1 VNAAAAVQRV
11 LIVDDE
17 APARERLRRLL
28 LELGEVEIVGEA
40 GNGGEAVR
48 LAGEL
53 RPDVILL
60 DNRLPEMT
68 GLELLEK
75 LRAQER
81 GLMVIMIT
89 AYGMVETAV
98 KAMKFGA
105 YDYISKPFNLEEITF
120 VIKKALEAGSL
131 RTQVKQLRQE
141 WRSSIDAIIGT
152 GDEMTKV
159 KNLILRISK
168 SDATT
173 VLIQGESG
181 TGKELVA
188 KALHY
193 SSARSEKPFM
203 AINCA
208 ALPVTLLESELMGH
222 EKGAFTD
229 AKAAKKGLFE
239 LADGGTVF
247 LDEIGDM
254 HMSMQAKLL
263 RMLEEKTFKR
273 VGGVKDIKV
282 DVRVVSA
289 TNQELSRA
297 MSEGHFRKDL
307 YYRLQVVPI
316 SLPPLRDRGQDILLL
331 ARHFIE
337 YFNQECHKNVR
348 GISKDAEQILLSYPW
363 PGNVRELK
371 NVIERAMILEIESE
385 LQPEHL
391 SNEVLDGRPPE
402 PTSTGAPVS
411 LEGFVIPEAG
421 LSIDDVEHALVK
433 KALEMANGNQTRAAQ
448 LLKMPR
454 DAFRRR
460 MKRFGLV

>member
-1 VNAAAAVQRV
+1 MTQKILV
-11 LIVDDE
+11 VDDE
-17 APARERLRRLL
+17 KLIRWTLEQHLVKEGYDVVTAESAEKG
-28 LELGEVEIVGEA
+28 LELITEDP
-40 GNGGEAVR
+40 
-48 LAGEL
+48 
-53 RPDVILL
+53 PDVVLL

-75 LRAQER
+75 LNVQER

-98 KAMKFGA
+98 RAMKLGA

-120 VIKKALEAGSL
+120 VIRKALEAGSL
-131 RTQVKQLRQE
+131 RNQVKQLRQE
-141 WRSSIDAIIGT
+141 VKSKVDTIT
-152 GDEMTKV
+152 GECDEIVKV
-159 KNLILRISK
+159 KNLILRIAK

-193 SSARSEKPFM
+193 SSARADKPFM

-229 AKAAKKGLFE
+229 AKASKKGLFE

-254 HMSMQAKLL
+254 HLSMQAKLL
-263 RMLEEKTFKR
+263 RLLEEKNFKR

-289 TNQELSRA
+289 TNQELAKA
-297 MSEGHFRKDL
+297 MTEGRFRKDL

-316 SLPPLRDRGQDILLL
+316 FLPPLRDRGQDILLL
-331 ARHFIE
+331 ARHFID
-337 YFNQECHKNVR
+337 YFNRECHKNVR
-348 GISKDAEQILLSYPW
+348 GISKDAEQILLSYAW

-371 NVIERAMILEIESE
+371 NVVERAMILEIDNE

-391 SNEVLDGRPPE
+391 SPEILEARP
-402 PTSTGAPVS
+402 SDAALTGAPVS
-411 LEGFVIPEAG
+411 LDGFVIPETG
-421 LSIDDVEHALVK
+421 LSIEDVENALVR
-433 KALEMANGNQTRAAQ
+433 KALDMAGGNQTRAAQ

-460 MKRFGLV
+460 MKRFGLI

>member
-1 VNAAAAVQRV
+1 MTRKILV
-11 LIVDDE
+11 VDDE
-17 APARERLRRLL
+17 KLIRWTLEQHLVKEGYDVVTAESAEKG
-28 LELGEVEIVGEA
+28 LELIMEDP
-40 GNGGEAVR
+40 
-48 LAGEL
+48 
-53 RPDVILL
+53 PDVVLL

-75 LRAQER
+75 LNVQER

-98 KAMKFGA
+98 KAMKLGA
-105 YDYISKPFNLEEITF
+105 YDYISKPFNLDEITF
-120 VIKKALEAGSL
+120 VIRKAMEAGSL
-131 RTQVKQLRQE
+131 RNQVKQLRRE
-141 WRSSIDAIIGT
+141 VTSKVDTIT
-152 GDEMTKV
+152 GECDEVVKL
-159 KNLILRISK
+159 KNLILRIAK
-168 SDATT
+168 SDTTT

-193 SSARSEKPFM
+193 SSARADKPFM

-208 ALPVTLLESELMGH
+208 ALPETLLESELMGY

-229 AKAAKKGLFE
+229 AKSSKKGLFE
-239 LADGGTVF
+239 LADSGTVF

-254 HMSMQAKLL
+254 PLSMQAKLL
-263 RMLEEKTFKR
+263 RLLEEKNFRR
-273 VGGVKDIKV
+273 VGGVKDITV

-289 TNQELSRA
+289 TNQELAKA
-297 MSEGHFRKDL
+297 MSEGRFRKDL
-307 YYRLQVVPI
+307 YYRLQVVPLY
-316 SLPPLRDRGQDILLL
+316 LPPLRDRGQDILLL

-337 YFNQECHKNVR
+337 HFNQECHKNVL
-348 GISKDAEQILLSYPW
+348 GISKVAEQILLAYTW

-371 NVIERAMILEIESE
+371 NVIERAMILEIDNE

-391 SNEVLDGRPPE
+391 SPEILEARPSDAVL
-402 PTSTGAPVS
+402 TGAPVS
-411 LEGFVIPEAG
+411 LDGFVIPEEG
-421 LSIDDVEHALVK
+421 LSMEDVENALVR
-433 KALEMANGNQTRAAQ
+433 KALDMASGNQTRAAQ

-460 MKRFGLV
+460 MKRFGLI

>member
-1 VNAAAAVQRV
+1 MSRKILV
-11 LIVDDE
+11 IDDE
-17 APARERLRRLL
+17 KLIRWTLEQHLVREGYEVATAESAEKG
-28 LELGEVEIVGEA
+28 LELISEDP
-40 GNGGEAVR
+40 
-48 LAGEL
+48 
-53 RPDVILL
+53 PDLVLL

-75 LRAQER
+75 LNVQER

-98 KAMKFGA
+98 KAMKLGA

-120 VIKKALEAGSL
+120 VIKKALETGTL

-141 WRSSIDAIIGT
+141 FTGTVDTIIG
-152 GDEMTKV
+152 DCEDMAKV
-159 KNLILRISK
+159 KNLILKIAK

-188 KALHY
+188 KAIHY
-193 SSARSEKPFM
+193 NSARADKPFM
-203 AINCA
+203 PINCA
-208 ALPVTLLESELMGH
+208 ALPVTLLETELMGH

-239 LADGGTVF
+239 LAEGGTVF

-254 HMSMQAKLL
+254 HVSMQAKLL
-263 RMLEEKTFKR
+263 RLLEEKTFKR

-282 DVRVVSA
+282 DVRLLSA
-289 TNQELSRA
+289 TNQELSKA
-297 MSEGHFRKDL
+297 MAEGTFRKDL

-316 SLPPLRDRGQDILLL
+316 YLPPLRERGRDILLL
-331 ARHFIE
+331 AHFFID
-337 YFNQECHKNVR
+337 YFNRECHKNVK
-348 GISKDAEQILLSYPW
+348 GIAKETEQILLDYPW

-371 NVIERAMILEIESE
+371 NAIERSMILEVDTD
-385 LQPEHL
+385 LMPEHL
-391 SNEVLDGRPPE
+391 SQEILEGR
-402 PTSTGAPVS
+402 TGNSSAGGPPVS
-411 LEGFVIPEAG
+411 LEGFIIPDAG
-421 LSIDDVEHALVK
+421 LSIEDVENALVR
-433 KALEMANGNQTRAAQ
+433 KALDMAGGNQTKAAQ

-454 DAFRRR
+454 DSFRRR
-460 MKRFGLV
+460 MKRFGVI

>member
-1 VNAAAAVQRV
+1 MAQKILV
-11 LIVDDE
+11 IDDE
-17 APARERLRRLL
+17 KLIRWTLEQHLVKEGYDVVTAESAEKG
-28 LELGEVEIVGEA
+28 LELLTENA
-40 GNGGEAVR
+40 
-48 LAGEL
+48 
-53 RPDVILL
+53 PDLILL
-60 DNRLPEMT
+60 DNRLPEMS

-75 LRAQER
+75 LKAPER

-89 AYGMVETAV
+89 AFGMVETAV
-98 KAMKFGA
+98 KALKLGA
-105 YDYISKPFNLEEITF
+105 YDYISKPFNLEELTF
-120 VIKKALEAGSL
+120 VIKKALEAGAL
-131 RTQVKQLRQE
+131 RTQVNQLRKECSAQVDTIMGE
-141 WRSSIDAIIGT
+141 CD
-152 GDEMTKV
+152 DMVKV
-159 KNLILRISK
+159 KDLIKKIAR

-188 KALHY
+188 KAIHY
-193 SSARSEKPFM
+193 GSARADKPFM

-208 ALPVTLLESELMGH
+208 ALPVNLLETELMGH

-254 HMSMQAKLL
+254 DMSMQAKLL

-273 VGGVKDIKV
+273 VGGIKDITV
-282 DVRVVSA
+282 DVRLVSA
-289 TNQELSRA
+289 TNQELSKA
-297 MSEGHFRKDL
+297 MSEGAFRKDL

-316 SLPPLRDRGQDILLL
+316 VLPPLRKRGRDVLLL
-331 ARHFIE
+331 ANHFIA
-337 YFNQECHKNVR
+337 YFSRESHKKIHR
-348 GISKDAEQILLSYPW
+348 ITKEAEEILLAYSW

-371 NVIERAMILEIESE
+371 NVIERAMILEVENE

-391 SNEVLDGRPPE
+391 PQELIDNVADAGAQVLGAPISLDGF
-402 PTSTGAPVS
+402 T
-411 LEGFVIPEAG
+411 IPESG
-421 LSIDDVEHALVK
+421 LSIEDVEHALVK
-433 KALEMANGNQTRAAQ
+433 KSLDMANGNQTKAAE

-460 MKRFGLV
+460 MKRFGLI

>member
-1 VNAAAAVQRV
+1 MLQKILV
-11 LIVDDE
+11 IDDE
-17 APARERLRRLL
+17 KLIRWT
-28 LELGEVEIVGEA
+28 LEQHLVKEGYEVVTADSAEKG
-40 GNGGEAVR
+40 
-48 LAGEL
+48 LAL
-53 RPDVILL
+53 IADDMPDLILL
-60 DNRLPEMT
+60 DNRLPEMS
-68 GLELLEK
+68 GLEMLEK
-75 LRAQER
+75 LNIPER

-98 KAMKFGA
+98 KALKLGA
-105 YDYISKPFNLEEITF
+105 YDYISKPFNLEELTF
-120 VIKKALEAGSL
+120 VIRKALEAGSL
-131 RTQVKQLRQE
+131 RSQVKQLRQE
-141 WRSSIDAIIGT
+141 CSSSIDQIIGAC
-152 GDEMTKV
+152 DEMVKL
-159 KNLILRISK
+159 KNLILKISK

-188 KALHY
+188 KAVHY
-193 SSARSEKPFM
+193 SSARADKPFM

-208 ALPVTLLESELMGH
+208 ALPVTLLETELMGH

-254 HMSMQAKLL
+254 HVSMQAKLL

-289 TNQELSRA
+289 TNQELTKSL
-297 MSEGHFRKDL
+297 SDGQFRKDL

-316 SLPPLRDRGQDILLL
+316 FLPQLKDRGQDILIL
-331 ARHFIE
+331 ANHFIKH
-337 YFNQECHKNVR
+337 FNQECHKNVL
-348 GISKDAEQILLSYPW
+348 GISREAEQILLSYAW

-371 NVIERAMILEIESE
+371 NVIERAMILDIDKEI
-385 LQPEHL
+385 LPEHL
-391 SNEVLDGRPPE
+391 TQELLEGR
-402 PTSTGAPVS
+402 TVSAAVMGAPVS
-411 LEGFVIPEAG
+411 LDGFIIPETG
-421 LSIDDVEHALVK
+421 LSIEDVEHALVR
-433 KALEMANGNQTRAAQ
+433 KALDMANGNQTKASQ

-460 MKRFGLV
+460 MKRFGIL

>member
-1 VNAAAAVQRV
+1 MSQKILV
-11 LIVDDE
+11 IDDE
-17 APARERLRRLL
+17 KLIRWT
-28 LELGEVEIVGEA
+28 LEQHLVKEGYDVATAESAEKGLEIIA
-40 GNGGEAVR
+40 DDT
-48 LAGEL
+48 
-53 RPDVILL
+53 PDLILL

-68 GLELLEK
+68 GLEMLEK
-75 LRAQER
+75 LNAPER

-98 KAMKFGA
+98 KAMKLGA
-105 YDYISKPFNLEEITF
+105 YDYISKPFNLDEITF

-131 RTQVKQLRQE
+131 RSQVKQLQQE
-141 WRSSIDAIIGT
+141 CLGKVDAIIG
-152 GDEMTKV
+152 DSDDMTKV
-159 KNLILRISK
+159 KNLILKIAK

-188 KALHY
+188 KAIHY
-193 SSARSEKPFM
+193 SSARADKPFM

-208 ALPVTLLESELMGH
+208 ALPVTLLETELMGH

-282 DVRVVSA
+282 DVRVISA
-289 TNQELSRA
+289 TNQELAKA
-297 MSEGHFRKDL
+297 MNDGRFRKDL

-316 SLPPLRDRGQDILLL
+316 YLPPLRDRGRDVLQL
-331 ARHFIE
+331 AKHFIE
-337 YFNQECHKNVR
+337 YFNQECHKNVQK
-348 GISKDAEQILLSYPW
+348 ISREAERMLLAYAW

-371 NVIERAMILEIESE
+371 NVIERAMILEIERE
-385 LQPEHL
+385 IEPEHL
-391 SNEVLDGRPPE
+391 SQEILEGIPASSE
-402 PTSTGAPVS
+402 PSTPVS
-411 LEGFVIPEAG
+411 LDGLVIPDSG
-421 LSIDDVEHALVK
+421 LSIEDVENALVR
-433 KALEMANGNQTRAAQ
+433 KALDMSNGNQTKAAQ

-460 MKRFGLV
+460 MKRFGII

>member
-1 VNAAAAVQRV
+1 MTQKILV
-11 LIVDDE
+11 IDDE
-17 APARERLRRLL
+17 KLIRWT
-28 LELGEVEIVGEA
+28 LEQHLVKEGYEVTTAESAEKGLEFISEDV
-40 GNGGEAVR
+40 
-48 LAGEL
+48 
-53 RPDVILL
+53 PDLILL
-60 DNRLPEMT
+60 DNRLPEMS

-75 LRAQER
+75 LNVHER
-81 GLMVIMIT
+81 GIMVIMIT

-98 KAMKFGA
+98 KAMKHGA

-141 WRSSIDAIIGT
+141 FT
-152 GDEMTKV
+152 GRVDKIMGECDEMEKL
-159 KNLILRISK
+159 KNLIRKIAK

-173 VLIQGESG
+173 VLIEGESG

-193 SSARSEKPFM
+193 TSARADKPFM

-229 AKAAKKGLFE
+229 AKTSKKGLFE

-254 HMSMQAKLL
+254 NMSMQAKLL

-289 TNQELSRA
+289 TNQELVKA
-297 MSEGHFRKDL
+297 MNEGQFRKDL

-316 SLPPLRDRGQDILLL
+316 YLPPLRERGRDVLLL
-331 ARHFIE
+331 AKHFIE
-337 YFNQECHKNVR
+337 YFNQECHKNVQ
-348 GISKDAEQILLSYPW
+348 GISKEAEQILLSHDW

-371 NVIERAMILEIESE
+371 NVIERAMILDIDNEI
-385 LQPEHL
+385 LPEHL
-391 SNEVLDGRPPE
+391 SRDILEGKTANSALSNTPASLD
-402 PTSTGAPVS
+402 
-411 LEGFVIPEAG
+411 GFVIPDTG
-421 LSIDDVEHALVK
+421 LSIEDVENALVR
-433 KALEMANGNQTRAAQ
+433 KALDMVDGNQTKAAQ

-460 MKRFGLV
+460 MKRFGII

>member
-1 VNAAAAVQRV
+1 MLQKILV
-11 LIVDDE
+11 IDDE
-17 APARERLRRLL
+17 KLIRWTLEQHLVKEGYDVVTAESAEKG
-28 LELGEVEIVGEA
+28 LEL
-40 GNGGEAVR
+40 
-48 LAGEL
+48 LAEDA
-53 RPDVILL
+53 PDLILL

-75 LRAQER
+75 LKVQER

-98 KAMKFGA
+98 KALKLGA

-131 RTQVKQLRQE
+131 RTQVKQLRKE
-141 WRSSIDAIIGT
+141 SSAQVDAIM
-152 GDEMTKV
+152 GDCDDMVKV
-159 KNLILRISK
+159 KNLIRKIAR

-188 KALHY
+188 KAIHY
-193 SSARSEKPFM
+193 GSARMDKPFM

-208 ALPVTLLESELMGH
+208 ALPVNLLETELMGH

-254 HMSMQAKLL
+254 DMSMQAKLL

-273 VGGVKDIKV
+273 VGGIKDITV
-282 DVRVVSA
+282 DVRLVSA
-289 TNQELSRA
+289 TNQELSKA
-297 MSEGHFRKDL
+297 MSEGKFRKDL

-316 SLPPLRDRGQDILLL
+316 TLPLLRNRGRDVLLL
-331 ARHFIE
+331 ANHFINR
-337 YFNQECHKNVR
+337 FSQECHKNIHR
-348 GISKDAEQILLSYPW
+348 ITREAEDILLAYSW

-371 NVIERAMILEIESE
+371 NVIERAMILEVGSE
-385 LQPEHL
+385 IQPEHL
-391 SNEVLDGRPPE
+391 PQELLDSVSGI
-402 PTSTGAPVS
+402 GAQVGDVPGSPVS
-411 LEGFVIPEAG
+411 LEGFVIPESG
-421 LSIDDVEHALVK
+421 LSIDDVEHALVRK
-433 KALEMANGNQTRAAQ
+433 SLDMANGNQTKAAQ

-460 MKRFGLV
+460 MKRFGLK

>member
-1 VNAAAAVQRV
+1 MIKKILVIDDEKLIRWTLEQHLVKEGYEVTTVDSAEKGSQ
-11 LIVDDE
+11 LIVED
-17 APARERLRRLL
+17 APDL
-28 LELGEVEIVGEA
+28 V
-40 GNGGEAVR
+40 
-48 LAGEL
+48 
-53 RPDVILL
+53 LL

-75 LRAQER
+75 LNVAER
-81 GLMVIMIT
+81 GVMVIMIT

-98 KAMKFGA
+98 KAMKLGA

-131 RTQVKQLRQE
+131 RSEVKQLRQQCKG
-141 WRSSIDAIIGT
+141 RVDAIIGESE
-152 GDEMTKV
+152 DMVKV
-159 KNLILRISK
+159 KNLILKIAQ

-173 VLIQGESG
+173 VLIQGDSG

-188 KALHY
+188 KAVHF
-193 SSARSEKPFM
+193 SSSRADMPFM

-208 ALPVTLLESELMGH
+208 ALPVNLLETELMGH

-239 LADGGTVF
+239 LADGGTLF

-254 HMSMQAKLL
+254 DLSMQAKLL
-263 RMLEEKTFKR
+263 RVLEEKTFKR

-282 DVRVVSA
+282 NVRVVSA
-289 TNQELSRA
+289 TNQELSKA
-297 MSEGHFRKDL
+297 MSEGKFRKDL
-307 YYRLQVVPI
+307 FYRLQVVPI
-316 SLPPLRDRGQDILLL
+316 FLPPLRDRGQDIMLL

-337 YFNQECHKNVR
+337 YFNRECHKNVL
-348 GISKDAEQILLSYPW
+348 GISSEAERILLSYSW

-371 NVIERAMILEIESE
+371 NVIERAMILEIDTE
-385 LQPEHL
+385 LQTEHL
-391 SNEVLDGRPPE
+391 SPE
-402 PTSTGAPVS
+402 ILEEKTESVSHTPVS
-411 LEGFVIPEAG
+411 LEGFVIPDTG
-421 LSIDDVEHALVK
+421 LSIDDVEHALVR
-433 KALEMANGNQTRAAQ
+433 KALEIASGNQTKASQ

-460 MKRFGLV
+460 MKRFGII

>member
-1 VNAAAAVQRV
+1 MPQKILV
-11 LIVDDE
+11 IDDE
-17 APARERLRRLL
+17 KLIRWT
-28 LELGEVEIVGEA
+28 LEQHLVKEGYDVVTADTAEKGLDFISEDE
-40 GNGGEAVR
+40 
-48 LAGEL
+48 
-53 RPDVILL
+53 PDLILL

-75 LRAQER
+75 LHAQDR

-131 RTQVKQLRQE
+131 RSQVKQLRQE
-141 WRSSIDAIIGT
+141 CQSKVDTIIGES
-152 GDEMTKV
+152 DDMVKV
-159 KNLILRISK
+159 KNLIVKISR

-188 KALHY
+188 KAVHY
-193 SSARSEKPFM
+193 SSARSDKPFM

-208 ALPVTLLESELMGH
+208 ALPVTLLETELMGH

-229 AKAAKKGLFE
+229 AKTAKKGLFE

-254 HMSMQAKLL
+254 HLSMQAKLL

-282 DVRVVSA
+282 DVRLISA
-289 TNQELSRA
+289 TNQELAKA
-297 MSEGHFRKDL
+297 MNEGRFRKDL

-316 SLPPLRDRGQDILLL
+316 YLPALKDRGQDIMLL

-337 YFNQECHKNVR
+337 YFNKECHKNVQR
-348 GISKDAEQILLSYPW
+348 ISKDAEQILLSYPW

-371 NVIERAMILEIESE
+371 NVIERAMILDIDTEIN
-385 LQPEHL
+385 PEHL
-391 SNEVLDGRPPE
+391 SQEILEGIPAPE
-402 PTSTGAPVS
+402 AEPSMPVS
-411 LEGFVIPEAG
+411 LDGLVIPEAG
-421 LSIDDVEHALVK
+421 LSIDDVENALVR
-433 KALEMANGNQTRAAQ
+433 KALEIASGNQTKAAQ

-460 MKRFGLV
+460 MKRFGII

>member
-1 VNAAAAVQRV
+1 MAQKILV
-11 LIVDDE
+11 IDDE
-17 APARERLRRLL
+17 KLIRWS
-28 LELGEVEIVGEA
+28 LEQHLVKEGYEVVTADSAEKGMQLI
-40 GNGGEAVR
+40 NDDQ
-48 LAGEL
+48 
-53 RPDVILL
+53 PDLVLL

-75 LRAQER
+75 LHAQER

-98 KAMKFGA
+98 KAMKYGA

-120 VIKKALEAGSL
+120 VIRKALEAGSL
-131 RTQVKQLRQE
+131 RIQVKQLRRE
-141 WRSSIDAIIGT
+141 TFAKVDAIIGEC
-152 GDEMTKV
+152 DDMVRV
-159 KNLILRISK
+159 KNLIGKIAK

-188 KALHY
+188 KAVHY
-193 SSARSEKPFM
+193 SSARSDKPFM

-208 ALPVTLLESELMGH
+208 ALPVTLLETELMGH

-229 AKAAKKGLFE
+229 AKATKKGLFE

-263 RMLEEKTFKR
+263 RMLEERTFKR
-273 VGGVKDIKV
+273 VGGVKDIRV
-282 DVRVVSA
+282 DVRLISA
-289 TNQELSRA
+289 TNQELARA
-297 MSEGHFRKDL
+297 MTEGRFRKDL

-316 SLPPLRDRGQDILLL
+316 YLPPLRDRGRDVLML
-331 ARHFIE
+331 ARHFIQ
-337 YFNQECHKNVR
+337 YFNQECHKDVQR
-348 GISKDAEQILLSYPW
+348 ISKEVEQIMLSYLW

-371 NVIERAMILEIESE
+371 NVIERAMILDIEKEIH
-385 LQPEHL
+385 PEHL
-391 SNEVLDGRPPE
+391 TQELLERTPE
-402 PTSTGAPVS
+402 LLHGAPTSPVS
-411 LEGFVIPEAG
+411 LDGLVIPESG
-421 LSIDDVEHALVK
+421 LSIEDVENALVR
-433 KALEMANGNQTRAAQ
+433 KALEMASGNQTKAAH

-460 MKRFGLV
+460 MKRFGII

>member
-1 VNAAAAVQRV
+1 MAYKILV
-11 LIVDDE
+11 IDDE
-17 APARERLRRLL
+17 KLIRWTLEQHLVKEDYEVSTVESAEKG
-28 LELGEVEIVGEA
+28 LELIAEDQ
-40 GNGGEAVR
+40 
-48 LAGEL
+48 
-53 RPDVILL
+53 PDVILL

-68 GLELLEK
+68 GLDFLEK
-75 LRAQER
+75 INAHER

-98 KAMKFGA
+98 KAMKLGA
-105 YDYISKPFNLEEITF
+105 YDYISKPFILEEISF
-120 VIKKALEAGSL
+120 VIKKALEARSL
-131 RTQVKQLRQE
+131 RSQVKQLRQE
-141 WRSSIDAIIGT
+141 CRSRVDAIIG
-152 GDEMTKV
+152 ECEELVKV
-159 KNLILRISK
+159 KNLILKISK

-193 SSARSEKPFM
+193 SSARADEPFM

-229 AKAAKKGLFE
+229 AKSSKKGLFE
-239 LADGGTVF
+239 LANGGTVF

-263 RMLEEKTFKR
+263 RLLEEKTFKR

-289 TNQELSRA
+289 TNQELA
-297 MSEGHFRKDL
+297 KVMIEGGFRKDL
-307 YYRLQVVPI
+307 FYRLQVVPI
-316 SLPPLRDRGQDILLL
+316 NLPPLRDRGQDILLL
-331 ARHFIE
+331 ARFFIDHF
-337 YFNQECHKNVR
+337 NKECHKNVL
-348 GISKDAEQILLSYPW
+348 GIAKDAEQILLSYSW

-371 NVIERAMILEIESE
+371 NVIERAMILEIENEILS
-385 LQPEHL
+385 EHL
-391 SNEVLDGRPPE
+391 PPE
-402 PTSTGAPVS
+402 IIDSGHHDPVQSRVPLS
-411 LEGFVIPEAG
+411 LEGFVIPEEG
-421 LSIDDVEHALVK
+421 LSMEDVENALVR
-433 KALEMANGNQTRAAQ
+433 KALEMASGNQTKAAQ
-448 LLKMPR
+448 LLRMPR

-460 MKRFGLV
+460 MKRFGVK

>member
-1 VNAAAAVQRV
+1 MPQKILV
-11 LIVDDE
+11 VDDE
-17 APARERLRRLL
+17 QLIRWTLEQHLVKEGYDVATVESAEKG
-28 LELGEVEIVGEA
+28 LELINEEA
-40 GNGGEAVR
+40 
-48 LAGEL
+48 
-53 RPDVILL
+53 PDLVLL
-60 DNRLPEMT
+60 DNRLPDMS

-75 LRAQER
+75 INVQER

-98 KAMKFGA
+98 KAMKLGA

-131 RTQVKQLRQE
+131 RKQVTLLRQQCKGQV
-141 WRSSIDAIIGT
+141 DAIIGE
-152 GDEMTKV
+152 GEEMAKV
-159 KNLILRISK
+159 KNLILKIAK

-188 KALHY
+188 RAIHA
-193 SSARSEKPFM
+193 SSARADKPFM
-203 AINCA
+203 AVNCA

-254 HMSMQAKLL
+254 DLSMQAKLL
-263 RMLEEKTFKR
+263 RVLENKTFKR

-282 DVRVVSA
+282 DVRVISA

-297 MSEGHFRKDL
+297 ISEGRFRKDL
-307 YYRLQVVPI
+307 YYRLQVVPVN
-316 SLPPLRDRGQDILLL
+316 LPPLRERGDDVLLL
-331 ARHFIE
+331 ARYYIA
-337 YFNQECHKNVR
+337 YFNQELHKNVR
-348 GISKDAEQILLSYPW
+348 GISKEVEQILLLYPW

-371 NVIERAMILEIESE
+371 NALERAMILDVDTD
-385 LQPEHL
+385 LLPEHL
-391 SNEVLDGRPPE
+391 PQEILENRHE
-402 PTSTGAPVS
+402 TATGMPVS
-411 LEGFVIPEAG
+411 LDGFVIPDHGISME
-421 LSIDDVEHALVK
+421 DVEHALVK
-433 KALEMANGNQTRAAQ
+433 KALEIAAGNQTKAAQ
-448 LLKMPR
+448 LLRMPR

-460 MKRFGLV
+460 MKRFGIL

>member
-1 VNAAAAVQRV
+1 MSQKILV
-11 LIVDDE
+11 IDDE
-17 APARERLRRLL
+17 KLIRWT
-28 LELGEVEIVGEA
+28 LEQHLVKEGYEVLTADSAEKGM
-40 GNGGEAVR
+40 
-48 LAGEL
+48 EL
-53 RPDVILL
+53 IAEDVPDLVLL
-60 DNRLPEMT
+60 DNRLPEMN
-68 GLELLEK
+68 GLDLLEK
-75 LRAQER
+75 LHVQDR

-131 RTQVKQLRQE
+131 RSQIKQLRQE
-141 WRSSIDAIIGT
+141 CHGKVDNIIG
-152 GDEMTKV
+152 DCDDMIKV
-159 KNLILRISK
+159 KNLILKISK

-188 KALHY
+188 KAIHY
-193 SSARSEKPFM
+193 NSARSDKPFM

-208 ALPVTLLESELMGH
+208 ALPVTLLETELMGH

-229 AKAAKKGLFE
+229 AKSAKKGLFE

-273 VGGVKDIKV
+273 VGGVRDIKV
-282 DVRVVSA
+282 DVRLISA
-289 TNQELSRA
+289 TNQELSKA
-297 MSEGHFRKDL
+297 MNEGRFRKDL

-331 ARHFIE
+331 ASHFVE
-337 YFNQECHKNVR
+337 YFKQECHKNVQK
-348 GISKDAEQILLSYPW
+348 ISKEAEQILLNYAW

-371 NVIERAMILEIESE
+371 NVIERALILDIEKEIEPQHLSQEILEGT
-385 LQPEHL
+385 PA
-391 SNEVLDGRPPE
+391 
-402 PTSTGAPVS
+402 STDPSIPVS
-411 LEGFVIPEAG
+411 LDGLVIPESG
-421 LSIDDVEHALVK
+421 LSIEDVENALVR
-433 KALEMANGNQTRAAQ
+433 KALEMANGNQTKASQ

-460 MKRFGLV
+460 MKRFGII